1 MIEDDRILSCGNV
14 DNQFKKRYGLPSNL
28 HQLDYIQNNGLANLY
43 LGGLFI
49 NETVVVQL
57 EIEVE
62 YWTGGGLIGT
72 ASEADNNDWRLFN
85 FSDKHWYYDFKD
97 QRVIAGTVT
106 YNTRYKLE
114 LGNNYIKDLTTGSLI
129 GEGSKVTS
137 YTPKSELGVLCG
149 TGYIYRLYDLK
160 IWLNGSL
167 VRKCVPCKDST
178 STSDATNFGLY
189 DYITKQYFT
198 NAPGWTGGNE
208 IAQKE
213 ISFAT
218 KPASTNFLKT
228 VMSKYSISIGKPE
241 LTNNELDS
249 RLVSA
254 QLLKYTLNHIL
265 PYTRLQYIESTG
277 TQLLDTNIYTNANT
291 RIIAKVSPIK
301 IGDNPGGFF
310 FGSCGTTTYNDGYE
324 LYAYQG
330 STSGT
335 NLFVMHN
342 TVYKHSAD
350 YKIKA
355 GDIIEC
361 DFNKSSFTSKLN
373 GSNYFS
379 CTFSNSM
386 PTSKKTLKLF
396 GLTRDATSYRGA
408 VRFYYCKIYNNN
420 NLLRNFIPAK
430 SNDGEIGMYDLVTK
444 TFYGNV
450 KTGSFISG
458 PEL

>member
-1 MIEDDRILSCGNV
+1 M
-14 DNQFKKRYGLPSNL
+14 LP
-28 HQLDYIQNNGLANLY
+28 A
-43 LGGLFI
+43 
-49 NETVVVQL
+49 
-57 EIEVE
+57 
-62 YWTGGGLIGT
+62 
-72 ASEADNNDWRLFN
+72 
-85 FSDKHWYYDFKD
+85 
-97 QRVIAGTVT
+97 
-106 YNTRYKLE
+106 
-114 LGNNYIKDLTTGSLI
+114 
-129 GEGSKVTS
+129 
-137 YTPKSELGVLCG
+137 
-149 TGYIYRLYDLK
+149 
-160 IWLNGSL
+160 
-167 VRKCVPCKDST
+167 
-178 STSDATNFGLY
+178 
-189 DYITKQYFT
+189 
-198 NAPGWTGGNE
+198 GGNE
-208 IAQKE
+208 LAQKE

-218 KPASTNFLKT
+218 KPASTKFLKT
-228 VMSKYSISIGKPE
+228 VMSKYSISIVEPK
-241 LTNNELDS
+241 LANDELDS

-254 QLLKYTLNHIL
+254 RMLKYTLNHIL

-330 STSGT
+330 NTSGT

-396 GLTRDATSYRGA
+396 GLTRDETSYRGA
-408 VRFYYCKIYNNN
+408 VRFYYCKIYDNNT
-420 NLLRNFIPAK
+420 LLRNFIPAK